1 MSTSGSAST
10 PSGAYSD
17 VHRRSLE
24 DPERFWLDAARDI
37 DWTRAPRQ
45 ALDDS
50 RAPLYRWFSDGE
62 LNTCWN
68 AGKVL
73 RVITDGLTAP
83 RSTIEDTAVLDA
95 LRPLLR
101 GTRETT

>member
-24 DPERFWLDAARDI
+24 DPERFWLNAARDI

-50 RAPLYRWFSDGE
+50 RAPLYRWFSDGS
-62 LNTCWN
+62 
-68 AGKVL
+68 
-73 RVITDGLTAP
+73 
-83 RSTIEDTAVLDA
+83 STRA
-95 LRPLLR
+95 
-101 GTRETT
+101 GTRAKCCGLSPMG